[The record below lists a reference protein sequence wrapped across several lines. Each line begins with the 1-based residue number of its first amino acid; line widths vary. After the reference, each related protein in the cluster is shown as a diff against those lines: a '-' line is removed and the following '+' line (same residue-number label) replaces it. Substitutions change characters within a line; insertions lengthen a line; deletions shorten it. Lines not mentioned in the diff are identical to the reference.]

1 MPPHLADQAR
11 PENGRGCCDGQ
22 TASLKERHEHL
33 GKGSQTLIKGSGG
46 GFTAE
51 RIADEHGHKIN
62 QLIVIKA
69 SASKSHLCL
78 DELHETICFQDSQP
92 SWRLLRTNKA
102 WSEPIWG
109 NLDVD

>member
-1 MPPHLADQAR
+1 M
-11 PENGRGCCDGQ
+11 GQ
-22 TASLKERHEHL
+22 TASIKERHEHL
-33 GKGSQTLIKGSGG
+33 GKGSQTLIKGLEA

-51 RIADEHGHKIN
+51 GIADEHGHKIN

-78 DELHETICFQDSQP
+78 DELHETICFEDLSHHGDCC
-92 SWRLLRTNKA
+92 
-102 WSEPIWG
+102 EPTRRGRSRFWG